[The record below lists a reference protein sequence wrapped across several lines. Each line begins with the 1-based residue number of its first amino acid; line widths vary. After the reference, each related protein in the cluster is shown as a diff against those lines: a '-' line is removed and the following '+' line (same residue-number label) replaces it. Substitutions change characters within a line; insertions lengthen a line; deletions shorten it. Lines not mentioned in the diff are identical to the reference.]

1 MANYAKI
8 SSKIII
14 SSGVFFMFSRV
25 ATCGLTGLDGYLI
38 EVETDISNGIPA
50 FEVVGLAETSV
61 KEARERVRAAIK
73 NSGFEFPCRR
83 ITINLAPADIRK
95 DGTAFDLPIA
105 IGILIAAKV
114 IPEESVKGYFISG
127 ELALDGSIRPVPGM
141 LCKAITARELHYER
155 MMIPAQNI
163 HEVSVV
169 GGVEYYPVHSL
180 SEAVA
185 HFTGQQRIEPAKKS
199 EIYNMQKK
207 SYEVDFSDVRGQ
219 HHAKRALE
227 VAASGGHNVIMIG
240 SPGSGKT
247 MLARR
252 LPTILPD
259 LSFEESLE
267 ITKIY
272 SVAGML
278 PPNTSLITERPFRA
292 PHHTMSAAS
301 LVGGGR
307 IPKPG
312 EVSLSHHGV
321 LFLDELPEFAP
332 ATLDI
337 LRQPMEDG
345 FVCIARINS
354 TITYPCR
361 FMLVAAANPC
371 KCGYYGDPVKP
382 CTCSPREAERYLG
395 RLSGPLMD
403 RIDIQ
408 IHVPT
413 LRYSDLE
420 SDVREE
426 TSEEIRK
433 RVNKARTIQKERYK
447 GLNIYCN
454 AGLTGAMIR
463 EFCKVDDEGKSLL
476 RSAFDRLKLSAR
488 AHDRILKVART
499 IADLDESPV
508 IHASH
513 IAEAIQYRTL
523 DRTLLA

>member
-1 MANYAKI
+1 
-8 SSKIII
+8 
-14 SSGVFFMFSRV
+14 MFSRV
-25 ATCGLTGLDGYLI
+25 ATCGLTGLEGHLI

-50 FEVVGLAETSV
+50 FDVVGLADTSV

-73 NSGFEFPCRR
+73 NSGFRFPDQR
-83 ITINLAPADIRK
+83 ITLNLAPADIRK
-95 DGTAFDLPIA
+95 DGTDFDLPIA
-105 IGILIAAKV
+105 IGILVAARI
-114 IPEESVKGYFISG
+114 IPEESVQGYFISG
-127 ELALDGSIRPVPGM
+127 ELALDGSVRPVPGM
-141 LCKAITARELHYER
+141 LCKAITAKELQYGR
-155 MMIPAQNI
+155 MMIPAQNLP
-163 HEVSVV
+163 EVSVV
-169 GGVEYYPVHSL
+169 EGIAYYPVHSL
-180 SEAVA
+180 NEAVA
-185 HFTGQQRIEPAKKS
+185 HFTGQAPIEPAERIEISAKANTRS
-199 EIYNMQKK
+199 EL
-207 SYEVDFSDVRGQ
+207 DFSDVRGQ

-227 VAASGGHNVIMIG
+227 VAASGGHNVILIG

-278 PPNTSLITERPFRA
+278 PTHTSLITERPFRA

-321 LFLDELPEFAP
+321 LFLDELPEFP
-332 ATLDI
+332 QSTLDI

-354 TITYPCR
+354 TVTYPSR

-408 IHVPT
+408 VQVPT
-413 LRYSDLE
+413 LKYSDLE
-420 SDVREE
+420 SLSREE
-426 TSEEIRK
+426 TSAEIKK
-433 RVNKARTIQKERYK
+433 RVDRARAIQKERYS
-447 GLNIYCN
+447 GLNVFCN
-454 AGLTGAMIR
+454 ARLTGAMVR
-463 EFCKVDDEGKSLL
+463 EFCKVDEEGKRIL
-476 RSAFDRLKLSAR
+476 RAAFDKLKLSAR

-499 IADLDESPV
+499 IADLEESPV
-508 IHASH
+508 IRAVH
-513 IAEAIQYRTL
+513 IAEAIQYRSL
-523 DRTLLA
+523 DRSAMAWNSR

>member
-1 MANYAKI
+1 M
-8 SSKIII
+8 
-14 SSGVFFMFSRV
+14 
-25 ATCGLTGLDGYLI
+25 
-38 EVETDISNGIPA
+38 
-50 FEVVGLAETSV
+50 
-61 KEARERVRAAIK
+61 
-73 NSGFEFPCRR
+73 
-83 ITINLAPADIRK
+83 
-95 DGTAFDLPIA
+95 
-105 IGILIAAKV
+105 
-114 IPEESVKGYFISG
+114 
-127 ELALDGSIRPVPGM
+127 
-141 LCKAITARELHYER
+141 
-155 MMIPAQNI
+155 
-163 HEVSVV
+163 
-169 GGVEYYPVHSL
+169 
-180 SEAVA
+180 
-185 HFTGQQRIEPAKKS
+185 
-199 EIYNMQKK
+199 
-207 SYEVDFSDVRGQ
+207 
-219 HHAKRALE
+219 
-227 VAASGGHNVIMIG
+227 IMIG

-267 ITKIY
+267 VTKIY

-278 PPNTSLITERPFRA
+278 PPHTSLIMERPFRA
-292 PHHTMSAAS
+292 PHHTMSSAS

-321 LFLDELPEFAP
+321 LFLDELPEFGR

-382 CTCSPREAERYLG
+382 CTCSSREAERYLG

-408 IHVPT
+408 VQVPT
-413 LRYSDLE
+413 IRYSDLE
-420 SDVREE
+420 SCSKEE
-426 TSEEIRK
+426 SSETIKK
-433 RVNKARTIQKERYK
+433 RVNKARAIQKERYS
-447 GLNIYCN
+447 GLDVFCN
-454 AGLTGAMIR
+454 AGLTGALIR
-463 EFCKVDDEGKSLL
+463 EFCKVDDEGKKIL

-499 IADLDESPV
+499 IADLEESPIIQSV
-508 IHASH
+508 H
-513 IAEAIQYRTL
+513 IAEAIQYRSL
-523 DRTLLA
+523 DRTVMA